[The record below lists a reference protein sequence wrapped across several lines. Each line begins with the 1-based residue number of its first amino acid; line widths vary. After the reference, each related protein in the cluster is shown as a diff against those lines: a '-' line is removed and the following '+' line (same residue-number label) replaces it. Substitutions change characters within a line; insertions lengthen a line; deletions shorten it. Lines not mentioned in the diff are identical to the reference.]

1 MHIKT
6 VKIQNFKCF
15 RKFELNLNDDI
26 NIIVGNNEAG
36 KSTLLEAIHLA
47 LTGVLDGKY
56 LKNEINPYI
65 FNIDAVEEYYND
77 IKKGLPEIII
87 ELYFDS
93 LNKKDIQYNECR
105 GTHNSIRVDEAGIQL
120 KILFNDEYKSE
131 YEDFINSIK
140 DYKDMYVLP
149 IEFYKIEIISF
160 SGNNITYKKIPI
172 KSILIDSSSNKLK
185 NGSDMYISYII
196 NKSLTDK
203 EQIQIF
209 NAHREMKTSFAENEN
224 IKKINARIFKDNDYI
239 SSNKQLKLSVDFF
252 NNNWESMLMPYMGNI
267 PFQYIG
273 KGEQCYI
280 KTNLALLHNK
290 SQEASLILLEEPE
303 NHLSHSKL
311 NSLLKNIKDNIS
323 NNKQIIIT
331 THSSFVANKMLLNNI
346 IMINNNSNT
355 NFKKLSEQTFNF
367 FEKAS
372 GYDTLR
378 LVLSKKT
385 VLVEGDSD
393 ELIFQRA
400 YKDVY
405 GKLPIENEIDVI
417 SVGTAFV
424 RYLELAK
431 ELKNKVIVII
441 DNDGNTAKLKNK
453 YEQYNKYDN
462 IKIYYEDQNNFED
475 FEIDINNNN
484 NEKKININ
492 TLEPNL
498 LKANNYDIELFN
510 KIFGKKYTSIGKL
523 LNYMLNNKV
532 ECALKIFEY
541 SDKIKYPKY
550 ILEALNECK

>member
-36 KSTLLEAIHLA
+36 KSTLLGAIHLA

-224 IKKINARIFKDNDYI
+224 IKKINDRIFKDNDYI

-475 FEIDINNNN
+475 FEIDINNN
-484 NEKKININ
+484 EKKINID

>member
-36 KSTLLEAIHLA
+36 KSTLLGAIHLA

-131 YEDFINSIK
+131 YEDFINNIK

-441 DNDGNTAKLKNK
+441 DNDGNTDKLKNK

-484 NEKKININ
+484 EKK
-492 TLEPNL
+492 L
-498 LKANNYDIELFN
+498 
-510 KIFGKKYTSIGKL
+510 
-523 LNYMLNNKV
+523 
-532 ECALKIFEY
+532 
-541 SDKIKYPKY
+541 
-550 ILEALNECK
+550 ILIL

>member
-1 MHIKT
+1 MYIKT

-65 FNIDAVEEYYND
+65 FNNDAIEEYYND

-87 ELYFDS
+87 ELYFDN
-93 LNKKDIQYNECR
+93 LNKEDIQYNECR
-105 GTHNSIRVDEAGIQL
+105 GTHNSIRVDESGIQL

-131 YEDFINSIK
+131 YKDFIDSIK
-140 DYKDMYVLP
+140 DYKDMYILP
-149 IEFYKIEIISF
+149 IEFYKIEVISF

-172 KSILIDSSSNKLK
+172 KSILIDSSNNKLK
-185 NGSDMYISYII
+185 NGSDIYISYII

-224 IKKINARIFKDNDYI
+224 IKKINDRIFKDNNYI

-252 NNNWESMLMPYMGNI
+252 NNNWESMLMPYMENI

-311 NSLLKNIKDNIS
+311 NSLLKNIKDNVS

-346 IMINNNSNT
+346 IIINNNSNT

-400 YKDVY
+400 YKDIY
-405 GKLPIENEIDVI
+405 EKLPIENEIDVI

-441 DNDGNTAKLKNK
+441 DNDGNTDKLKNK
-453 YEQYNKYDN
+453 YDQYNKYDN
-462 IKIYYEDQNNFED
+462 IKIYYQDKNNFED
-475 FEIDINNNN
+475 FEIDVNN
-484 NEKKININ
+484 NEKKINID

-498 LKANNYDIELFN
+498 LKANNYDIKLFN

-550 ILEALNECK
+550 ILEALNECE

>member
-1 MHIKT
+1 M
-6 VKIQNFKCF
+6 
-15 RKFELNLNDDI
+15 
-26 NIIVGNNEAG
+26 
-36 KSTLLEAIHLA
+36 
-47 LTGVLDGKY
+47 
-56 LKNEINPYI
+56 
-65 FNIDAVEEYYND
+65 
-77 IKKGLPEIII
+77 
-87 ELYFDS
+87 
-93 LNKKDIQYNECR
+93 
-105 GTHNSIRVDEAGIQL
+105 
-120 KILFNDEYKSE
+120 
-131 YEDFINSIK
+131 
-140 DYKDMYVLP
+140 
-149 IEFYKIEIISF
+149 
-160 SGNNITYKKIPI
+160 
-172 KSILIDSSSNKLK
+172 
-185 NGSDMYISYII
+185 
-196 NKSLTDK
+196 TDK

-441 DNDGNTAKLKNK
+441 DNGNTDKLKNK

-475 FEIDINNNN
+475 FEIDINNN
-484 NEKKININ
+484 EKKINID

>member
-36 KSTLLEAIHLA
+36 KSTLLGAIHLA

-475 FEIDINNNN
+475 FEIDINNN
-484 NEKKININ
+484 EKKINID

-550 ILEALNECK
+550 ILEALSECE

>member
-36 KSTLLEAIHLA
+36 KSTLLGAIHLA

-441 DNDGNTAKLKNK
+441 DNDGNTDKLKNK

-475 FEIDINNNN
+475 FEIDINNN
-484 NEKKININ
+484 EKKINID